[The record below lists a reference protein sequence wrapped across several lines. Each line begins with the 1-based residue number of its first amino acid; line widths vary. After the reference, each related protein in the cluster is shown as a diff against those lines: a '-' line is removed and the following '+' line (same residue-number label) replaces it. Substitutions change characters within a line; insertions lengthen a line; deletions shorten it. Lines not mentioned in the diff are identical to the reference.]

1 MALDREARF
10 VALFERLKTV
20 TNWKSTSRINLG
32 WDEFLALEQP
42 AMILVKTDEKQV
54 QQQQNIGLPFL
65 WDLGAMVVIYCRNTA
80 PNVPPSTQLNALIRA
95 VEASARV
102 ADRREGWTRRRGASR
117 VAVAALHDAR
127 RSGVALHDRRRS
139 ANLGGHSRGDGE
151 QPSRRVDPDR
161 NASTELTITRSTQ
174 CLT

>member
-95 VEASARV
+95 VEASLELQIGEKAGPGAVGPAVLPGQLYTTLGGLVSRCMIV
-102 ADRREGWTRRRGASR
+102 GEVRTWEGTAEGTVNSQ
-117 VAVAALHDAR
+117 AVAWIPIEMR
-127 RSGVALHDRRRS
+127 V
-139 ANLGGHSRGDGE
+139 
-151 QPSRRVDPDR
+151 PS
-161 NASTELTITRSTQ
+161 
-174 CLT
+174 